1 MAIKTIRVFA
11 EYTSDG
17 YVPMPSQGNIDYG
30 ITIGNSFP
38 ETQPSSYQTDD
49 PNIDVAVNT
58 MTDFYVWIRTHGS
71 PWNPSYTRVVRVY
84 PDSPSINSVVMN
96 MIVAVGSGGTSI
108 NAGGGVT
115 YYLNGGT
122 SQGVLDGS
130 TYYEMSKTPVQGAM
144 VDFFKINTTGFENI
158 AQFVTDAGDP
168 SLLKIPPGAWPLG
181 FYFSASDNSGSPK
194 FYAEI
199 YKYSNTGVFTLLG
212 SSVASAEVISNGV
225 AIDYYTTT
233 VTIPDT
239 TLLITDRIAI
249 RIFVDTD
256 GNRTVNFHTQDSHLA
271 SVGTTF
277 ANGLTAINGLTKQV
291 QFIAIGNAGSDAAI
305 VSSDD
310 THTINLPT
318 ASATKRGLLN
328 STDWATFNAKQAA
341 LSGTGF
347 VKIDG
352 STISYDNSS
361 YQPLDGDLTAIGALA
376 GTTGILKKTGANTW
390 ELDTT
395 TYLSTGVAASTYQRL
410 DKMVS
415 NLLASDTEYPN
426 SNAVLAALALKAN
439 ALNPEFT
446 GSMTVGGAYPK
457 IYLTDSD
464 NNPDYFI
471 GNDDGYFRIYDQ
483 TNTASRFYI
492 TNLGVSTFP
501 GSVVVGSIAKSGGL
515 STEFLKADG
524 TVDANTY
531 VTSGSLS
538 NYLLSAT
545 AASTYQRLDKM
556 VSNLLASDTEY
567 PNSNAV
573 LAALALKADAASPTF
588 TGNMTISSASPKLY
602 LTDTDNNPDY
612 FIGND
617 DGYFRIYDQ
626 TNTVSRFYITNL
638 GVSTFPGDVIVG
650 SIAKSGGTA
659 SQFLKAD
666 GSVDSNTYL
675 TSYTETDTLASVT
688 ARGATTSTPITV
700 TASEG
705 REVKVYMASTY
716 TTDDLVSGHE
726 YGWYDD
732 HWRLGMTRSGAS
744 AGADF
749 VIQWNGARRLSLTNT
764 GNLTVTGTISASNL
778 SGTNTG
784 DQTLTSLGAQAKL
797 DGTGFVKA
805 SGTTITYDNS
815 TYLNT
820 TDAATIYQRKDKM
833 VSNLLA
839 SDTEYPNSN
848 AVLAKLAL
856 KADAANPVFTGDMT
870 ISGIAPKLY
879 FTDTDNN
886 PDYTLFVDSG
896 YFYIYDQTAGVTKFQ
911 ITPSGNAINT
921 GTLTSASF
929 IKSGGTSSQ
938 YLMADG
944 SVSTLSGLVTGS
956 GGTNY
961 LPKWTS
967 ASALGNSLIY
977 DHGDAISIATTSN
990 VNAVRLQV
998 AATSGSWISGTFAG
1012 TGNADKVVIGNYL
1025 GPTIGGHNSAL
1036 NSWASLAINPEGGNV
1051 MIGTPTNS
1059 GYKFDV
1065 NGTSRF
1071 SGALTIKTSSV
1082 GGTYFGQL
1090 IVEENGE
1097 AAIQI
1102 KGLNYSSIYF
1112 SDATTMN
1119 EAGIVYNHSTN
1130 NLELRGSGN
1139 TADLTIAANGGGLF
1153 SSTLQTNGNVGIR
1166 VTPSSAGDQY
1176 LTTGDA
1182 GIAYSNTYFG
1192 TGQVR
1197 IGGGADHVGNTVL
1210 SVAPGVVNF
1219 DRPGVG
1225 GGALKIFSDG
1235 KIGINQTTNNG
1246 YQLDVSGTGRF
1257 SGQLTSDYRLGLPG
1271 MTIGYWDSVNNRIE
1285 SGSRPLLITSYS
1297 QPIYIGQS
1305 GSANLTIATSG
1316 AATFSSSVTT
1326 QGELNVGF
1334 GTLSSDRMMQVSG
1347 TAFTSGTSQF
1357 GAVFNPTFG
1366 NTITNLYGIYISLSS
1381 GTSVTN
1387 RYALFVDGPNSGTAT
1402 NDYSI
1407 YSGNAAKS
1415 YFAGNVG
1422 IGTNSPGEKFE
1433 VNGSIKAIGRTI
1445 NATSTGGL
1453 SLGYESG
1460 IGYLETWN
1468 SSALIVRTYNYQS
1481 FNVSGTQYLKIN
1493 TNGNILINTNTDAG
1507 YNVYVNGQI
1516 AMDTGSFKAILGG
1529 VQASWAGSASYPTL
1543 YGSSNDRWVMHI
1555 NPHVSYTQN
1564 GVNGYT
1570 GTTYGAMLRMAGNAA
1585 ADMYW
1590 DIGIGVCSVGTDKF
1604 AIGRNSTALLTMTNG
1619 GAVTA
1624 ASFFESSDKTIKTL
1638 IEDNYQT
1645 KGIESIIAKLYIK
1658 NGKEELGY
1666 FAQDVQEILPS
1677 AVSKGTDGL
1686 LSLSYREV
1694 HTAKIARLE
1703 KRVSELEQLLNLN

>member
-108 NAGGGVT
+108 NSGGGVT

-122 SQGVLDGS
+122 SQGILDGS

-291 QFIAIGNAGSDAAI
+291 QFIAIGNSGSDAAI

-318 ASATKRGLLN
+318 ASATKRGILS
-328 STDWATFNAKQAA
+328 STDWSTFNAKQAA

-352 STISYDNSS
+352 STIIYDNSS

-426 SNAVLAALALKAN
+426 SNAVLAKLALKAN
-439 ALNPEFT
+439 AENPEFT
-446 GSMTVGGAYPK
+446 GYMTIGGAYPK

-483 TNTASRFYI
+483 TNTVSRFYI
-492 TNLGVSTFP
+492 TSLGVSTFP
-501 GSVVVGSIAKSGGL
+501 GSVIVGSIAKSGGL

-524 TVDANTY
+524 TVDSNTY
-531 VTSGSLS
+531 ATSGSLS

-556 VSNLLASDTEY
+556 VSNLLAS
-567 PNSNAV
+567 S
-573 LAALALKADAASPTF
+573 
-588 TGNMTISSASPKLY
+588 
-602 LTDTDNNPDY
+602 
-612 FIGND
+612 
-617 DGYFRIYDQ
+617 
-626 TNTVSRFYITNL
+626 
-638 GVSTFPGDVIVG
+638 
-650 SIAKSGGTA
+650 
-659 SQFLKAD
+659 
-666 GSVDSNTYL
+666 
-675 TSYTETDTLASVT
+675 
-688 ARGATTSTPITV
+688 
-700 TASEG
+700 
-705 REVKVYMASTY
+705 
-716 TTDDLVSGHE
+716 
-726 YGWYDD
+726 
-732 HWRLGMTRSGAS
+732 
-744 AGADF
+744 
-749 VIQWNGARRLSLTNT
+749 
-764 GNLTVTGTISASNL
+764 
-778 SGTNTG
+778 
-784 DQTLTSLGAQAKL
+784 
-797 DGTGFVKA
+797 
-805 SGTTITYDNS
+805 
-815 TYLNT
+815 
-820 TDAATIYQRKDKM
+820 
-833 VSNLLA
+833 
-839 SDTEYPNSN
+839 TEYPNSN

-896 YFYIYDQTAGVTKFQ
+896 YFYIYDQTAGATRFQ

-944 SVSTLSGLVTGS
+944 SVTTLTNPVTGS
-956 GGTNY
+956 GTTNY

-967 ASALGNSLIY
+967 GSALGNSLVFDTGTNVGINTASPATILHVNGGIAMTGGWNKTTTFQAQYPTLIFNSNASKWGAIGY
-977 DHGDAISIATTSN
+977 DYSNAMTFWVNGTS
-990 VNAVRLQV
+990 
-998 AATSGSWISGTFAG
+998 
-1012 TGNADKVVIGNYL
+1012 D
-1025 GPTIGGHNSAL
+1025 
-1036 NSWASLAINPEGGNV
+1036 
-1051 MIGTPTNS
+1051 
-1059 GYKFDV
+1059 DV
-1065 NGTSRF
+1065 NGTGTVAMQILNSGATVFQKNLAINGLSIDNDIAVAAKAPAGIGKFTYVGRDSSSVWNFSVASSGDTLIGYGQSGAVYKLLTLSSSGNSLDTGTVLRLIGNSALDLVDISVKDTITRIYHQENAADAANGYGLIQFRTNAVSYPFAPTRGGFLFTINTTDALAINNTGFVGVNTTAPAYRF
-1071 SGALTIKTSSV
+1071 SVVAGSEGAVSIQKSSATV
-1082 GGTYFGQL
+1082 GNPIIDIYDAGRSQESVISSTDGTTTGTYIAAYSNHPLMFGS
-1090 IVEENGE
+1090 NAG
-1097 AAIQI
+1097 
-1102 KGLNYSSIYF
+1102 SSP
-1112 SDATTMN
+1112 
-1119 EAGIVYNHSTN
+1119 TN
-1130 NLELRGSGN
+1130 KMIIFANGN
-1139 TADLTIAANGGGLF
+1139 TAINTSIDSGF
-1153 SSTLQTNGNVGIR
+1153 KFNV
-1166 VTPSSAGDQY
+1166 
-1176 LTTGDA
+1176 
-1182 GIAYSNTYFG
+1182 N
-1192 TGQVR
+1192 
-1197 IGGGADHVGNTVL
+1197 
-1210 SVAPGVVNF
+1210 
-1219 DRPGVG
+1219 
-1225 GGALKIFSDG
+1225 
-1235 KIGINQTTNNG
+1235 
-1246 YQLDVSGTGRF
+1246 GTGRF
-1257 SGQLTSDYRLGLPG
+1257 VGDLQLGD
-1271 MTIGYWDSVNNRIE
+1271 
-1285 SGSRPLLITSYS
+1285 
-1297 QPIYIGQS
+1297 
-1305 GSANLTIATSG
+1305 
-1316 AATFSSSVTT
+1316 
-1326 QGELNVGF
+1326 
-1334 GTLSSDRMMQVSG
+1334 
-1347 TAFTSGTSQF
+1347 
-1357 GAVFNPTFG
+1357 
-1366 NTITNLYGIYISLSS
+1366 
-1381 GTSVTN
+1381 
-1387 RYALFVDGPNSGTAT
+1387 
-1402 NDYSI
+1402 
-1407 YSGNAAKS
+1407 YSGNPTLTFAAANNGINKINFYDQNNTEGLYIRTDGETYGGTMTFGARWDDDEAKIVFKMYQTS
-1415 YFAGNVG
+1415 AGAGYNARVG
-1422 IGTNSPGEKFE
+1422 IGTTDPSGELTVKRNYSSSFTPAYIGNSSYTAWNRQTYDTFILQQDDVTSFRMVEKNGETTGADQVLTFSVGDGLARIATSAVPLQFF
-1433 VNGSIKAIGRTI
+1433 VNGSPSGLAYQGLSGTAAMTILTSGYVGILTTSPLAPIHATGGTTMTGGWNRTAMIGATFPVFVFNSNTTKYAGLGYDYSGSGQFI
-1445 NATSTGGL
+1445 LWVNATS
-1453 SLGYESG
+1453 E
-1460 IGYLETWN
+1460 
-1468 SSALIVRTYNYQS
+1468 
-1481 FNVSGTQYLKIN
+1481 NVPGSGTQAF
-1493 TNGNILINTNTDAG
+1493 NIANSGA
-1507 YNVYVNGQI
+1507 
-1516 AMDTGSFKAILGG
+1516 AWF
-1529 VQASWAGSASYPTL
+1529 
-1543 YGSSNDRWVMHI
+1543 SSSI
-1555 NPHVSYTQN
+1555 
-1564 GVNGYT
+1564 
-1570 GTTYGAMLRMAGNAA
+1570 
-1585 ADMYW
+1585 
-1590 DIGIGVCSVGTDKF
+1590 
-1604 AIGRNSTALLTMTNG
+1604 TAT
-1619 GAVTA
+1619 
-1624 ASFFESSDKTIKTL
+1624 SFFESSDFRLKKL
-1638 IEDNYQT
+1638 IESNPIID
-1645 KGIESIIAKLYIK
+1645 KIEKLETKLYEK
-1658 NGKEELGY
+1658 NGKLELGY
-1666 FAQDVQEILPS
+1666 FAQDAEKIMPY
-1677 AVSKGTDGL
+1677 AVTKNADGFL
-1686 LSLSYREV
+1686 NLSYREV

-1703 KRVSELEQLLNLN
+1703 KRVAELEKQLNLN

>member
-122 SQGVLDGS
+122 SQGILDGS
-130 TYYEMSKTPVQGAM
+130 TYYEMSKTPVEGTM

-181 FYFSASDNSGSPK
+181 FYFSASDNSGSPS

-199 YKYSNTGVFTLLG
+199 YKYADTGVFTLLG
-212 SSVASAEVISNGV
+212 SSVASPQIISNGV

-271 SVGTTF
+271 TVGTTF

-291 QFIAIGNAGSDAAI
+291 QFINIGNAGSDAAV

-328 STDWATFNAKQAA
+328 STDWSTFNAKQAA

-352 STISYDNSS
+352 STISYDNST

-376 GTTGILKKTGANTW
+376 GTTGILKKTGSNTW

-483 TNTASRFYI
+483 TNTVSRFYI

-501 GSVVVGSIAKSGGL
+501 GSVIVGSIAKSGGL

-524 TVDANTY
+524 TVDSNTY
-531 VTSGSLS
+531 ATSGSLS
-538 NYLLSAT
+538 NYLLSTT

-573 LAALALKADAASPTF
+573 LAKLALKADAASPTF

-626 TNTVSRFYITNL
+626 TNTVSRFYITSL

-650 SIAKSGGTA
+650 KITKSGGTA

-666 GSVDSNTYL
+666 GSVDSSTYALNSALANYLLISTAGTTYQTLANLSADLTASTTKYPSVTAVNTGLATKQPLDADLTAIAALAGTSGYLKKTAANTWTLDTSTFLVASDLSTYL
-675 TSYTETDTLASVT
+675 TSAT
-688 ARGATTSTPITV
+688 A
-700 TASEG
+700 
-705 REVKVYMASTY
+705 ASTY
-716 TTDDLVSGHE
+716 Q
-726 YGWYDD
+726 
-732 HWRLGMTRSGAS
+732 RL
-744 AGADF
+744 
-749 VIQWNGARRLSLTNT
+749 
-764 GNLTVTGTISASNL
+764 
-778 SGTNTG
+778 
-784 DQTLTSLGAQAKL
+784 
-797 DGTGFVKA
+797 
-805 SGTTITYDNS
+805 
-815 TYLNT
+815 
-820 TDAATIYQRKDKM
+820 DKM

-839 SDTEYPNSN
+839 SSTEYPNSN
-848 AVLAKLAL
+848 AVIAALAL
-856 KADAANPVFTGDMT
+856 KANAANPTFTGDFT
-870 ISGIAPKLY
+870 ISGTTPRLY
-879 FTDTDNN
+879 FVDTDNN
-886 PDYTLFVDSG
+886 PDYTLFTDSG
-896 YFYIYDQTAGVTKFQ
+896 YFYIYDQTAGATKFQ

-938 YLMADG
+938 FLMADG
-944 SVSTLSGLVTGS
+944 SVSTGVANQVTGT
-956 GGTNY
+956 GTTNY
-961 LPKWTS
+961 LPKFTG
-967 ASALGNSLIY
+967 ASTIGNSLIQ
-977 DHGDAISIATTSN
+977 DNGTTVTIGAGAGASNIVNINSDTSILRISGLGFSANRNYGSLEFYNTDGSQAGPN
-990 VNAVRLQV
+990 V
-998 AATSGSWISGTFAG
+998 AAAIRANSVQSDGSGGILTFHTSLGTE
-1012 TGNADKVVIGNYL
+1012 
-1025 GPTIGGHNSAL
+1025 S
-1036 NSWASLAINPEGGNV
+1036 E
-1051 MIGTPTNS
+1051 
-1059 GYKFDV
+1059 
-1065 NGTSRF
+1065 GTS
-1071 SGALTIKTSSV
+1071 
-1082 GGTYFGQL
+1082 
-1090 IVEENGE
+1090 
-1097 AAIQI
+1097 AAE
-1102 KGLNYSSIYF
+1102 KMRL
-1112 SDATTMN
+1112 D
-1119 EAGIVYNHSTN
+1119 
-1130 NLELRGSGN
+1130 GSGN
-1139 TADLTIAANGGGLF
+1139 LGL
-1153 SSTLQTNGNVGIR
+1153 G
-1166 VTPSSAGDQY
+1166 VTPSAWIGVYRSVQIGSGASISGRTDNATWSELLANAYRATDGTWKYLSSNLASSYQQSSGSHFWFTAPSGTAGNAISFTQAMTLTASGRLLLGTTAEATY
-1176 LTTGDA
+1176 L
-1182 GIAYSNTYFG
+1182 
-1192 TGQVR
+1192 
-1197 IGGGADHVGNTVL
+1197 
-1210 SVAPGVVNF
+1210 
-1219 DRPGVG
+1219 
-1225 GGALKIFSDG
+1225 
-1235 KIGINQTTNNG
+1235 
-1246 YQLDVSGTGRF
+1246 LDVNGTGRF
-1257 SGQLTSDYRLGLPG
+1257 SGNVNFIGESVLNGNNWYLMTTATNPNLAINYNGKTTASLIFYSGTSERFK
-1271 MTIGYWDSVNNRIE
+1271 V
-1285 SGSRPLLITSYS
+1285 TS
-1297 QPIYIGQS
+1297 
-1305 GSANLTIATSG
+1305 TG
-1316 AATFSSSVTT
+1316 AATFSSSVTA
-1326 QGELNVGF
+1326 NN
-1334 GTLSSDRMMQVSG
+1334 
-1347 TAFTSGTSQF
+1347 
-1357 GAVFNPTFG
+1357 AVFNG
-1366 NTITNLYGIYISLSS
+1366 VSTINLKVQNAATAN
-1381 GTSVTN
+1381 TSVLIQSYGSEVAGENASILFKSAANNTDTN
-1387 RYALFVDGPNSGTAT
+1387 YAKGLVSFVNNGTGYGRGSLIFAVNNSA
-1402 NDYSI
+1402 
-1407 YSGNAAKS
+1407 
-1415 YFAGNVG
+1415 
-1422 IGTNSPGEKFE
+1422 
-1433 VNGSIKAIGRTI
+1433 
-1445 NATSTGGL
+1445 
-1453 SLGYESG
+1453 
-1460 IGYLETWN
+1460 
-1468 SSALIVRTYNYQS
+1468 
-1481 FNVSGTQYLKIN
+1481 SGTQ
-1493 TNGNILINTNTDAG
+1493 
-1507 YNVYVNGQI
+1507 V
-1516 AMDTGSFKAILGG
+1516 
-1529 VQASWAGSASYPTL
+1529 SASDAKLTIAST
-1543 YGSSNDRWVMHI
+1543 GAATFSS
-1555 NPHVSYTQN
+1555 S
-1564 GVNGYT
+1564 
-1570 GTTYGAMLRMAGNAA
+1570 
-1585 ADMYW
+1585 
-1590 DIGIGVCSVGTDKF
+1590 
-1604 AIGRNSTALLTMTNG
+1604 
-1619 GAVTA
+1619 VTA
-1624 ASFFESSDKTIKTL
+1624 TSFFESSDLRLKTL
-1638 IEDNYQT
+1638 IKHNPIME
-1645 KGIESIIAKLYIK
+1645 GIEDLQAKLYEK
-1658 NGKEELGY
+1658 NGKTELGY
-1666 FAQDVQEILPS
+1666 FAQDAEKYMPF
-1677 AVSKGTDGL
+1677 AVSIGTDGFFT
-1686 LSLSYREV
+1686 LSYREI
-1694 HTAKIARLE
+1694 HTAKISRLE
-1703 KRVSELEQLLNLN
+1703 KRVAELEKQLNLN